1 MSTTYNGSAWRRR
14 IPFTKTYSKT
24 EKIYPGNYSLVTS
37 MCRVVL
43 EINDKFLSQETYLKA
58 LKIKK
63 IQDHLITEKIW
74 GVSSPLAQ

>member
-37 MCRVVL
+37 VCWVVL
-43 EINDKFLSQETYLKA
+43 EINDKFLSQETDLKA

-63 IQDHLITEKIW
+63 SRSLNYREYL
-74 GVSSPLAQ
+74 GNS